1 MQRLAIAA
9 AILWLGRR
17 DLTHPAVAFGLA
29 WFLSV
34 AITQLDLTSFVQP
47 WSGSFALLVFGGGL
61 AFVAAAVISAGTDRA
76 RGTVARSDPTT
87 SRGASCWRRWS
98 CWQAACWAAG
108 WRAAFSA
115 ACRCSRGTSTRCGP
129 GAYGN
134 GNVAI
139 PSYVTFLSNGF
150 YLGGW
155 CLLAYLWLRWRE
167 LSSLAIAA
175 IAAGG
180 VRPRSARSPAARAT
194 SSSTRSAVPLVA
206 VYASTHGC
214 LDGRSDHRGRR
225 CPAPGRLQRRL
236 HRPLGGQRGTDQYL
250 DFELSRQPRM
260 LRPLVPLY
268 VATAYP
274 FEAERRYV
282 LAMPGKFSPTRGGAT
297 LASLPDAAFP
307 HGKPPLGNM
316 IGTLTHTSPK
326 APNWTVASY
335 QGRIIADFGATA
347 VLPFS
352 ILLGLLLGAGYRACR
367 GRRGLLA
374 LAAVGIIA
382 YYAAF
387 MTYDNLLSFSLGVFY
402 DLAVVACVAAFAGG
416 LTVRGRLRRP
426 GSAGVRTVAP

>member
-1 MQRLAIAA
+1 MTVAIGLAAVAIAA
-9 AILWLGRR
+9 AIFWLGRR
-17 DLTHPAVAFGLA
+17 DLAHPAVAFGLA
-29 WFLSV
+29 WFICV
-34 AITQLDLTSFVQP
+34 AITQLDLTTFVQP

-61 AFVAAAVISAGTDRA
+61 AFVAAATIAAGTAPA
-76 RGTVARSDPTT
+76 RGTVAPRRSDYDPGRILLAALILIASGFLGRWLE
-87 SRGASCWRRWS
+87 SRILGGVPLLSGNIDALRSN
-98 CWQAACWAAG
+98 
-108 WRAAFSA
+108 
-115 ACRCSRGTSTRCGP
+115 
-129 GAYGN
+129 AYGN

-167 LSSLAIAA
+167 LSRLATAA
-175 IAAGG
+175 VSGGVVLAAVGALAGG
-180 VRPRSARSPAARAT
+180 SRNVFLYAM
-194 SSSTRSAVPLVA
+194 AVPLVA
-206 VYASTHGC
+206 VYASTQRLPRRAIGSIAVAVA
-214 LDGRSDHRGRR
+214 LLLVVFSGVYIVRS
-225 CPAPGRLQRRL
+225 
-236 HRPLGGQRGTDQYL
+236 GGNADTG
-250 DFELSRQPRM
+250 QPRI

-402 DLAVVACVAAFAGG
+402 DLVVVACVAAFAGG

-426 GSAGVRTVAP
+426 GNAGVRTVVP